1 MSDERRYLMARLAG
15 WLMWGLL
22 ALLASG
28 AFVGCMVLREQAL

>member
-1 MSDERRYLMARLAG
+1 MSEERRYLMARLAG

-28 AFVGCMVLREQAL
+28 AFVGCVILRMAAE